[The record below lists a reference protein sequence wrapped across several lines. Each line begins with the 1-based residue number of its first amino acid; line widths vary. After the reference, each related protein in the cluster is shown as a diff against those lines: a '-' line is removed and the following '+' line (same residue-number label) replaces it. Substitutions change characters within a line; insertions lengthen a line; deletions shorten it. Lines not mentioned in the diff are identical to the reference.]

1 MQIEILRII
10 PRLPASIE
18 AKTIHEKLKDLGF
31 NRDLRSIQRTLQ
43 ALCLHF
49 DDLECNNDI
58 KPYTYYWKERSAGF
72 ALPVLNEQQS
82 LLLKLAEKQL
92 KYLLPA
98 NIMSSMKPFS
108 SKLIEWFQV
117 LTQMTK
123 RSLHINGLIKF
134 ALRRQVYR

>member
-1 MQIEILRII
+1 MATRPKDIDATLLQIEILRMI

-92 KYLLPA
+92 KY
-98 NIMSSMKPFS
+98 
-108 SKLIEWFQV
+108 
-117 LTQMTK
+117 
-123 RSLHINGLIKF
+123 
-134 ALRRQVYR
+134 

>member
-1 MQIEILRII
+1 MTTRPKDIDATLLQIEILRII

-49 DDLECNNDI
+49 DDLECNNDS

-92 KYLLPA
+92 KYWGCSRLAL
-98 NIMSSMKPFS
+98 NFTPFS
-108 SKLIEWFQV
+108 QYF
-117 LTQMTK
+117 
-123 RSLHINGLIKF
+123 
-134 ALRRQVYR
+134 

>member
-1 MQIEILRII
+1 MATRPKDIDATLLQIEILRMI
-10 PRLPASIE
+10 PRLPASIDT
-18 AKTIHEKLKDLGF
+18 KTIHEKLADLGF
-31 NRDLRSIQRTLQ
+31 HRDLRSIQRTLQ

-92 KYLLPA
+92 KYWGCSRLAL
-98 NIMSSMKPFS
+98 NFTPFS
-108 SKLIEWFQV
+108 QYF
-117 LTQMTK
+117 
-123 RSLHINGLIKF
+123 
-134 ALRRQVYR
+134 